1 MPFLRYGP
9 AAMASVFSEK
19 GDGARVTWGGQKR
32 RSGRGGIF
40 SRSRV
45 NVNTWRMLYFVFVFA
60 KLRGMEVYERVLV
73 GGSIVAMEEDVGV
86 VSRNESGTT
95 EEPWSFSGCCEYFWR
110 SGNAR
115 RTHLIGCSG
124 PFEN

>member
-1 MPFLRYGP
+1 MGGGT
-9 AAMASVFSEK
+9 FS
-19 GDGARVTWGGQKR
+19 
-32 RSGRGGIF
+32 S
-40 SRSRV
+40 SLV
-45 NVNTWRMLYFVFVFA
+45 NVDSWRVADFVFVFA
-60 KLRGMEVYERVLV
+60 KLRGMEVYERVSV

-95 EEPWSFSGCCEYFWR
+95 EEPWSFSGCCEYFRR
-110 SGNAR
+110 SGNGR